1 VIRISH
7 SSQITLLQLGH
18 APDAYLLVPH
28 ISHSTLV
35 SEMRFASS
43 TLFIMS
49 LPSYNVSAE
58 QARLMPLHLILE
70 IPVLVIEE
78 PVQY

>member
-1 VIRISH
+1 
-7 SSQITLLQLGH
+7 
-18 APDAYLLVPH
+18 
-28 ISHSTLV
+28 
-35 SEMRFASS
+35 MRFASS